1 MDMVLIIME
10 MEINMQVNGK
20 MVKEV
25 VKVLYMMLMEIISMK
40 DNG

>member
-25 VKVLYMMLMEIISMK
+25 AKVLYMMLTEINSMK

>member
-1 MDMVLIIME
+1 MDMVPIIME